1 VNKGNALKRYILII
15 DNLLGVAVGGGLWDA
30 SRLRATPLGRLCD
43 KGKPVVRR
51 GTQSYGPLSDREAAG
66 LPNRA
71 VQKRRGHLSIY
82 DVLSDDAIGG
92 ASLLLQATLPPLV
105 RQLKRAMG
113 KLQQALEEVESAIV
127 EFEEA
132 LGTESLVLPVR
143 WVPPERYHG
152 QGSTELLSIEQVCEE
167 LGMGKSW
174 VYHRIKSG
182 EIPSVKLGRNIKVKR
197 EDLDQYLENQRYQP
211 SGVA

>member
-1 VNKGNALKRYILII
+1 
-15 DNLLGVAVGGGLWDA
+15 
-30 SRLRATPLGRLCD
+30 
-43 KGKPVVRR
+43 
-51 GTQSYGPLSDREAAG
+51 
-66 LPNRA
+66 LPR
-71 VQKRRGHLSIY
+71 QC
-82 DVLSDDAIGG
+82 
-92 ASLLLQATLPPLV
+92 
-105 RQLKRAMG
+105 RQLTRA
-113 KLQQALEEVESAIV
+113 KERLQQALEEVESALV
-127 EFEEA
+127 ECEE
-132 LGTESLVLPVR
+132 VLSAELP
-143 WVPPERYHG
+143 VPPERYHG